1 MDARWRGNDRLEFS
15 PNYREISKQYYNK
28 KSCLKSS
35 TTLAC
40 VAIVVGIAIISI
52 SLYISLL
59 FRERYEPKIMI
70 VASQLT
76 QSCFFSGIRGKSL
89 LELLG
94 TTFIPD

>member
-1 MDARWRGNDRLEFS
+1 MDARWRGNDRLDFS

-40 VAIVVGIAIISI
+40 VAIVMGIVIISV

-59 FRERYEPKIMI
+59 FRERYETKIMI
-70 VASQLT
+70 GVGQMAEL
-76 QSCFFSGIRGKSL
+76 FLGIFSSYDENEKEMKVLR
-89 LELLG
+89 
-94 TTFIPD
+94 F